1 MVVKEFKNA
10 RAFLDDY
17 EAVLIE
23 HEALGQLVLY
33 WAYHYCDNEIHEKA
47 FFGVVLEEKDVC
59 LLFCNVSSDDLLIY
73 AVDTDRIVPASIAL
87 ADYFGN
93 NHITIKGIIAAA
105 NVCQSFIEQLKQ
117 YVNCTFVEKMGMDI
131 MELRQINEI
140 KPVDGSHR
148 LAQPEEAKLA
158 AQWMVEFQM
167 EALTSE
173 TDYEEALQKAVKQ
186 IEENQIYFY
195 EDIDHN
201 VVSMAVA
208 SRKLAHGTTITYIYT
223 PEEYR
228 GKGYA
233 AANIYY
239 LSKELLEQGNE
250 FCTLIIDK
258 KNPLSNRAYEKV
270 GYKVIGDSYE
280 YSAVPNKI

>member
-33 WAYHYCDNEIHEKA
+33 WAYHYCDNEIDEKA

-73 AVDTDRIVPASIAL
+73 AVDTDRITPASIAL

-186 IEENQIYFY
+186 IEENQIHFY